1 MSKTNSDKNTNIEEE
16 TSSPS
21 EGEEVEIEFKSSQPE
36 SDGEDSLAEGE
47 KPQEEAE
54 EAPPSLKEQLR
65 AKEDQYLRLAA
76 EFDNFRKRSA
86 RQFTQV
92 IESAQA
98 DIYAELLTVIDNFH
112 RALEVKNG
120 NADFDSYRKGVEL
133 IYAQL
138 TDFLKKNDV
147 EAFDSVGEKFDPNLH
162 DAMMTV
168 PTEELEEGTVVEE
181 FAKGYK
187 LKDRVLRHARVAVAQ
202 PPRESQESE

>member
-1 MSKTNSDKNTNIEEE
+1 MSKTESDNNANIEREGR
-16 TSSPS
+16 SRS
-21 EGEEVEIEFKSSQPE
+21 EGEEIEVEFRDSTSEPDNE
-36 SDGEDSLAEGE
+36 ETEMENEEPRGEL
-47 KPQEEAE
+47 AE
-54 EAPPSLKEQLR
+54 EAPPSLEELLR
-65 AKEDQYLRLAA
+65 EKEDQYLRLAA
-76 EFDNFRKRSA
+76 EFDNFRKRNA

-98 DIYAELLTVIDNFH
+98 DIYSELLTVIDNFH

-120 NADFDSYRKGVEL
+120 DADFDSYRKGVEL

-138 TDFLKKNDV
+138 VDFLKKNKV
-147 EAFDSVGEKFDPNLH
+147 EPFDSVGEKFDPNLH

-168 PTEELEEGTVVEE
+168 PTDEVEEGTVVEE

-202 PPRESQESE
+202 PSKE